1 MLDDAQFRDRAVYLS
16 GADALV
22 VADVHVGRDAA
33 SNVELPLGERADLR
47 ERLTALLDAFEP
59 ATLVL
64 AGDVL
69 HAFGELPD
77 AVEASLGDLTA
88 AARDRGVRP
97 VAVRGNHDAM
107 LDAAFDGPVEDA
119 HRLADGTV
127 VVHGHEAPGVEADR
141 YVAGH
146 DHPAIRVEGDKR
158 PCWLYGPGVYRG
170 ADVLLVPAFNA
181 LTRGVVVNDMR
192 GRDFDT
198 PLVEAGAAGA
208 LRPLVRD
215 ETAGETLAFPPLG
228 EFREL
233 L

>member
-1 MLDDAQFRDRAVYLS
+1 MLDAAQFRDRAVYLAD
-16 GADALV
+16 ADALV
-22 VADVHVGRDAA
+22 VADVHVGRDEA
-33 SNVELPLGERADLR
+33 SNVELPLGERSDLR
-47 ERLTALLDAFEP
+47 ERLTALLAAFEP
-59 ATLVL
+59 SEVVL

-69 HAFGELPD
+69 HSFDRLPD
-77 AVEASLGDLTA
+77 VVRESLDDLVGAV
-88 AARDRGVRP
+88 RDHDARP

-107 LDAAFDGPVEDA
+107 LDAAFDGPVEDS
-119 HRLADGTV
+119 HELADGTV
-127 VVHGHEAPGVEADR
+127 VVHGHEEPAVGADR

-146 DHPAIRVEGDKR
+146 DHPAIRIEGHKR

-170 ADVLLVPAFNA
+170 ADVLVLPAFNA
-181 LTRGVVVNDMR
+181 LTRGVAVNDMR

-198 PLVEAGAAGA
+198 PLVGPGDAGA

-215 ETAGETLAFPPLG
+215 ESAGETLQFPPLS